1 MVQARSGL
9 TSGRVANHGGMVKV
23 LRRKCVVSLSLPRR
37 DNVLVNH
44 ERRLLTK
51 AADAVAGRISV
62 KRERDRS
69 WPGDHSRLCALQS
82 QGDVKSTGEQAGPH
96 LGGMFATW
104 QITEAGRARLEELI
118 AQPSPSFDFWAA
130 A

>member
-1 MVQARSGL
+1 MA
-9 TSGRVANHGGMVKV
+9 RVANLGGMVKV
-23 LRRKCVVSLSLPRR
+23 LRRNCVVSLCLPRS
-37 DNVLVNH
+37 DNLLVNH

-51 AADAVAGRISV
+51 AAEAVDSRISV

-82 QGDVKSTGEQAGPH
+82 RGDVRWIGQQAGPH

-104 QITEAGRARLEELI
+104 QITEAGRARLERLST
-118 AQPSPSFDFWAA
+118 QPSSSFDFWAA